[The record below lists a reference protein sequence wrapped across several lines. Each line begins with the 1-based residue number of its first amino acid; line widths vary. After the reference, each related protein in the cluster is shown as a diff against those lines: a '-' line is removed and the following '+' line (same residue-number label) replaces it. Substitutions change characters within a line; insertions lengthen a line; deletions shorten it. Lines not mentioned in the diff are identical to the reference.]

1 MNLCKIV
8 AILFLLSLSGTYV
21 AAQAPRSLPESTID
35 CTAFKKQP
43 NGWFV
48 GAPTTFDFGAM
59 KSMRLAN
66 QLITPHAG
74 IEIDGVDLYDEIE
87 HKCGGNH
94 S

>member
-21 AAQAPRSLPESTID
+21 AAQAPRSLPENTID

-48 GAPTTFDFGAM
+48 GAPTTLSFGAM
-59 KSMRLAN
+59 TMRLFN
-66 QLITPHAG
+66 QLIEPHSG
-74 IEIDGVDLYDEIE
+74 IETDGVDLYDAIE
-87 HKCGGNH
+87 HKCGGNR